1 MKPLLTP
8 EFLKHELLF
17 SHPPLVFSDPFRP
30 NAAAHPNGD
39 YFQKWDS
46 LGWSPVYRLDL
57 TGKAKGHLALRAE
70 IANDAEDLGDAEL
83 RLAVGIPNFAL
94 AQQKSVMVD
103 FRNYMLSTTEGV
115 KYGAN
120 RSNMMLSNYVSQSY
134 PGYAG
139 LYMDSEPT
147 KTEGAQAED
156 FYFYSVRPG
165 NFPKH
170 SRLISV
176 EGPTVVVNYK
186 SEPVKIKIRRSLEGS
201 PLSSEQKWTLT
212 QEQAT
217 LRVNSTDEIE
227 WELELKPGDGHT
239 WKYTYDA

>member
-30 NAAAHPNGD
+30 NGY
-39 YFQKWDS
+39 YFQKWEGP
-46 LGWSPVYRLDL
+46 GWSPVYRLDL

-70 IANDAEDLGDAEL
+70 IANDAEDLGDADL

-94 AQQKSVMVD
+94 AQQKSIMVD
-103 FRNYMLSTTEGV
+103 FRNYMLSSTEGV

-156 FYFYSVRPG
+156 FYFYSVRSG

-170 SRLISV
+170 SRYQYPVLEADAVPVHFYECVLTATTAKKFYDQQERDKSDDNYPVFYFIEFKNTSAQPWTTGSTV
-176 EGPTVVVNYK
+176 PT
-186 SEPVKIKIRRSLEGS
+186 
-201 PLSSEQKWTLT
+201 T
-212 QEQAT
+212 
-217 LRVNSTDEIE
+217 
-227 WELELKPGDGHT
+227 
-239 WKYTYDA
+239 